1 MRKLVKADKN
11 GVYSFGFYEKDSLP
25 GDCHATL
32 AMTQYFVRNGTVF
45 CLLKS
50 NSTFN
55 IRSLCYS
62 VQRTFCHCEER
73 SDVAISRKGN
83 RIVMTECVA
92 RMAKTTLKSCAFF
105 GDDVFTAQVNFVIY
119 FTIFLRLSLVIKI
132 NRFLLRVKIG
142 GKSPLFFGNAV
153 RISPF

>member
-1 MRKLVKADKN
+1 MTAEQRINNGYYKNENTEFRCFLLYCQKDTLALIYNDELNNDVLINSGVEQVRKLVKADKN

-25 GDCHATL
+25 GDCHVATLL

-92 RMAKTTLKSCAFF
+92 ERH
-105 GDDVFTAQVNFVIY
+105 I
-119 FTIFLRLSLVIKI
+119 
-132 NRFLLRVKIG
+132 
-142 GKSPLFFGNAV
+142 
-153 RISPF
+153 

>member
-1 MRKLVKADKN
+1 MVA
-11 GVYSFGFYEKDSLP
+11 LP
-25 GDCHATL
+25 GDSHVALLLRMTEKNQTTTL
-32 AMTQYFVRNGTVF
+32 FVFTILFIDFLPYEV
-45 CLLKS
+45 L
-50 NSTFN
+50 
-55 IRSLCYS
+55 
-62 VQRTFCHCEER
+62 CHCER
-73 SDVAISRKGN
+73 SVAISRKGN

-105 GDDVFTAQVNFVIY
+105 GDDVFTAQVNFVIN

-132 NRFLLRVKIG
+132 NRILPRVKIG